1 MKQLE
6 VVFEKI
12 SSAGLVLY
20 LAGIFGLVLS
30 VAAVGI
36 FGLVLSVAAVIVKVT
51 TLNEI
56 LIYGAY
62 FFGFGF
68 ALMMLGMLGLAFLS
82 KVANK
87 HTIKKH
93 R

>member
-1 MKQLE
+1 MRYLKRLE
-6 VVFEKI
+6 VLFERF
-12 SSAGLVLY
+12 SSAGLVIY
-20 LAGIFGLVLS
+20 LA
-30 VAAVGI
+30 GI

-82 KVANK
+82 KATNK
-87 HTIKKH
+87 STMKKH
-93 R
+93 H

>member
-1 MKQLE
+1 MKRLE
-6 VVFEKI
+6 VLFERF
-12 SSAGLVLY
+12 SSAGLVIY
-20 LAGIFGLVLS
+20 LA
-30 VAAVGI
+30 GI

-82 KVANK
+82 KATNK
-87 HTIKKH
+87 STMKKH
-93 R
+93 H

>member
-1 MKQLE
+1 MKRLE
-6 VVFEKI
+6 VLFERF
-12 SSAGLVLY
+12 SSAGLVIY
-20 LAGIFGLVLS
+20 LA
-30 VAAVGI
+30 GI

-56 LIYGAY
+56 LFYGAY

-82 KVANK
+82 KATNK
-87 HTIKKH
+87 STMKKH
-93 R
+93 H

>member
-1 MKQLE
+1 MKRLE
-6 VVFEKI
+6 VLFEKL

-30 VAAVGI
+30 IV
-36 FGLVLSVAAVIVKVT
+36 AVIVKVT
-51 TLNEI
+51 TLSEI

-68 ALMMLGMLGLAFLS
+68 ALMMLGMLGLAFIS
-82 KVANK
+82 KATNK

-93 R
+93 H

>member
-1 MKQLE
+1 MKRLE
-6 VVFEKI
+6 VLFERL
-12 SSAGLVLY
+12 SSAGLILY
-20 LAGIFGLVLS
+20 LAGIFGLILS
-30 VAAVGI
+30 IV
-36 FGLVLSVAAVIVKVT
+36 AVIVKVT

-82 KVANK
+82 KATNK
-87 HTIKKH
+87 STMKKH
-93 R
+93 H

>member
-1 MKQLE
+1 MKPLKRLE
-6 VVFEKI
+6 VLFEKL

-30 VAAVGI
+30 IV
-36 FGLVLSVAAVIVKVT
+36 AVIVKVT

>member
-1 MKQLE
+1 MKHLKRLE
-6 VVFEKI
+6 VLFERL

-30 VAAVGI
+30 IV
-36 FGLVLSVAAVIVKVT
+36 AVIIKVT
-51 TLNEI
+51 TLSEI

-68 ALMMLGMLGLAFLS
+68 ALMMLGMLGLHFSAKWQINTL
-82 KVANK
+82 
-87 HTIKKH
+87 
-93 R
+93 

>member
-1 MKQLE
+1 MRYLKRLE
-6 VVFEKI
+6 VLFEKL

-30 VAAVGI
+30 IV
-36 FGLVLSVAAVIVKVT
+36 AVIVKVT
-51 TLNEI
+51 TLSEI

-68 ALMMLGMLGLAFLS
+68 ALMMLGMLGLAFLR
-82 KVANK
+82 KWQIN
-87 HTIKKH
+87 TL
-93 R
+93 

>member
-1 MKQLE
+1 MKRLE
-6 VVFEKI
+6 VLFERL

-30 VAAVGI
+30 IV
-36 FGLVLSVAAVIVKVT
+36 AVIIKVT
-51 TLNEI
+51 TLSEI

-68 ALMMLGMLGLAFLS
+68 ALMMLGMLSLAFLS